1 MLALRAK
8 VPQGYLPTE
17 LALNR
22 FTAWAS
28 LILGELWNDTLQ
40 LSASKFLSSLIE
52 AKK

>member
-8 VPQGYLPTE
+8 VPQGY

-28 LILGELWNDTLQ
+28 LILGQLWNDTLQ